1 MEIEYTDD
9 RRRGKWLVIVGVV
22 LAIVAGVAAFFLISQ
37 AQMQAGR
44 ADLPMARVVVAVK
57 TITARTPIAAADVT
71 SKDVPLD
78 PANAT
83 GLATDLDAVVG
94 RVPAVTIL
102 QGQILTTNMLASSTE
117 GGRFSIL
124 RPEETIAPDSEAWR
138 AVSITV
144 SDDLAVGG
152 MLTPGQTV
160 DVFVTAVVS
169 VPPELAESGKYVSD
183 RSTKVTYQN
192 TLILAREDA
201 FYVIRVALPI
211 AEEIAHLQAS
221 GTATFSLALRPDE
234 DLRAVDA
241 TNLGETTNKII
252 TKYGLPI
259 PEPVG
264 EPRTP
269 TRAITAPSPTPAP
282 TPAPSATP
290 AP

>member
-1 MEIEYTDD
+1 MEIEYSDD
-9 RRRGKWLVIVGVV
+9 RRRGKWLVIAGVV
-22 LAIVAGVAAFFLISQ
+22 LALVAGGAAFFLITQ
-37 AQMQAGR
+37 AQMQAGQ

-83 GLATDLDAVVG
+83 GLATDVDAVVG

-102 QGQILTTNMLASSTE
+102 QGQILTTNMLASTTE

-144 SDDLAVGG
+144 PDDLAVGG

-169 VPPELAESGKYVSD
+169 VPPELAESGKYVSE

-192 TLILAREDA
+192 ILILAREDA

-264 EPRTP
+264 EPRTR
-269 TRAITAPSPTPAP
+269 TRAVAAPAPTPAP
-282 TPAPSATP
+282 TPAPSPTP

>member
-83 GLATDLDAVVG
+83 GLATDLNAVVG

>member
-1 MEIEYTDD
+1 MEIEYSDD
-9 RRRGKWLVIVGVV
+9 RRRGKWLVIAGVV
-22 LAIVAGVAAFFLISQ
+22 LALVAGGAAFFLITQ
-37 AQMQAGR
+37 AQMQAGQ

-83 GLATDLDAVVG
+83 GLATDVDAVVG

-102 QGQILTTNMLASSTE
+102 QGQILTTNMLASTTE

-264 EPRTP
+264 EPRTL
-269 TRAITAPSPTPAP
+269 TRAIAAPSPTPAP